1 MAPGGVQAPQRSRVS
16 SSTVG
21 EQTVRRL
28 PSVCATV
35 DGARLGGGF
44 CAGFLRLHGGPEKVL
59 VLDPGSNCRAMV
71 LEAASAQ
78 SGLVGD
84 LPFVSSPVGGTRSS
98 GKPVREG

>member
-28 PSVCATV
+28 PSVCATA

-59 VLDPGSNCRAMV
+59 VLDPGSMV